1 MKGIKSPSHN
11 MYLLPKFRYSL
22 ISSQF
27 ILGTGSA
34 SKNQSEA
41 PRITLGFNLMYWNI
55 KGKNGK
61 KFKL

>member
-1 MKGIKSPSHN
+1 